1 MNNNNNNNNNSN
13 SNVELIDYS
22 RILPNYFQEPPIDR
36 ISLEKIL
43 YPIKPRDLSLYWT
56 ALTHVSIE
64 TLIQQY
70 DNPHPFYINGHS
82 LFGKNYEK
90 LEFLGDSI
98 IHCSLATMLIR
109 MYPDKDEGFL
119 SRVRINIERKSG
131 LANLCNQI
139 GLSKYIKKHPELNLT
154 ESILENVFEG
164 FIGALYEDQQKFL
177 YNGVQRSSEFILRVL
192 RSTFDNIH
200 NDLRFDDNYKDLLLR
215 LYDKKVF
222 ESIEWCYTVVG
233 SDNQNNNNNN
243 HNNQNNQNNNNQ
255 QQRTNYRPSNL
266 HQVELICK
274 YVENKINHIRVNGY
288 LQLDNNT
295 MLSIPSTQIKTK
307 NIFQIGK
314 NKREAEQLAAQK
326 LIQFLRIR
334 VKHL

>member
-1 MNNNNNNNNNSN
+1 MNF
-13 SNVELIDYS
+13 EIIDYS
-22 RILPNYFQEPPIDR
+22 KILSNYFENPPIDR
-36 ISLEKIL
+36 ITLEKIL

-64 TLIQQY
+64 VILEQY
-70 DNPHPFYINGHS
+70 TTNNVHPFYIHGNT

-131 LANLCNQI
+131 LANLCNQL
-139 GLSKYIKKHPELNLT
+139 GLSNYIKKHPELNLT

-177 YNGVQRSSEFILRVL
+177 YNGLQRSSEFILQTLQSNFR
-192 RSTFDNIH
+192 NIH
-200 NDLRFDDNYKDLLLR
+200 NDLRFDDNYKDLILR

-222 ESIEWCYTVVG
+222 ESIEWNYT
-233 SDNQNNNNNN
+233 NNNNNST
-243 HNNQNNQNNNNQ
+243 NNNNNST
-255 QQRTNYRPSNL
+255 TNNNNL
-266 HQVELICK
+266 NNRNTTCHQIELICR
-274 YVENKINHIRVNGY
+274 YVEQKLQYIQMNGY
-288 LQLDNNT
+288 ENLDNNV
-295 MLSIPSTQIKTK
+295 MLSIPCIQIKTK
-307 NIFQIGK
+307 NIFQQGK

-326 LIQFLRIR
+326 LLQFLKIR